1 MEAQGIGNVVETDA
15 VGELG
20 IEQADD
26 MTPRAEG
33 SRFGFTVRG
42 PRQGRHQIA
51 GNQIA
56 KLPQKRKLTGGWL
69 VSCLFLYAFPCGNG
83 GNGKPASQ
91 PFLTPQ
97 PSNL

>member
-1 MEAQGIGNVVETDA
+1 MPKGIANVVETDA

-20 IEQADD
+20 VEQADH

-42 PRQGRHQIA
+42 PRQLRHQMV
-51 GNQIA
+51 GDQVA

-69 VSCLFLYAFPCGNG
+69 VSCLFIHA
-83 GNGKPASQ
+83 
-91 PFLTPQ
+91 
-97 PSNL
+97 